1 MSGNRL
7 IIKCG
12 FCGVTRK
19 DKIRNEHIRVTARVA
34 LASKKITETVEL
46 VRGCDEE
53 RWRTDTEESV
63 EDGFTRKRTT
73 ENKMERRMPTRLE
86 KYWTESGR
94 GDGQGDVEK
103 EDHQSYRR
111 PYMIGTARVNRRRF

>member
-1 MSGNRL
+1 M
-7 IIKCG
+7 
-12 FCGVTRK
+12 TRK

-46 VRGCDEE
+46 VRACDEE

-63 EDGFTRKRTT
+63 EDGFTRKRMT
-73 ENKMERRMPTRLE
+73 ENKMERRVSTRLE

-103 EDHQSYRR
+103 EDLPSYRR
-111 PYMIGTARVNRRRF
+111 HYTMGKASGNRRRF